1 MNEDLTKKLR
11 PNTDDNVLLI
21 LMAVQDLTFR
31 VGMSEQK
38 FDDFAERLDRRLND
52 TDAVLQKVVLDVA
65 HLHEGQ
71 RRLQAGLNGLDERQ
85 KSLEQGQKSLEQ
97 RQQSL
102 EQGQKN
108 LEQGQK
114 NLEQGQKSLE
124 QRQQSLEQGQKNLE
138 QGQESLRSD
147 LTAFRKRV
155 DYQFMTLSGA
165 VERSY
170 RNLDRRITQLE
181 VERNPANSQT

>member
-97 RQQSL
+97 GQKKL

-108 LEQGQK
+108 V
-114 NLEQGQKSLE
+114 EQGQKSLE

>member
-21 LMAVQDLTFR
+21 LMALQDLTFR

-85 KSLEQGQKSLEQ
+85 KSLEQGQK
-97 RQQSL
+97 
-102 EQGQKN
+102 
-108 LEQGQK
+108 
-114 NLEQGQKSLE
+114 
-124 QRQQSLEQGQKNLE
+124 NLE

>member
-114 NLEQGQKSLE
+114 NLEQGQK
-124 QRQQSLEQGQKNLE
+124 NLE

>member
-108 LEQGQK
+108 LEQGQ
-114 NLEQGQKSLE
+114 
-124 QRQQSLEQGQKNLE
+124 
-138 QGQESLRSD
+138 ESLRSD